1 MFILFSINSKMSNVV
16 NANII
21 LPSNISM
28 RVFFERQD
36 SKKNKKNSYLQDCVQ
51 GKVFLPSLSVF
62 FFFFLNL

>member
-1 MFILFSINSKMSNVV
+1 MSNVV

-28 RVFFERQD
+28 RGFFERQD
-36 SKKNKKNSYLQDCVQ
+36 SKKNKKNSYLQHCVQ

-62 FFFFLNL
+62 FFNL